1 MPHGRL
7 ETLRD
12 CEDFVRG
19 CLLMSTGGGG
29 SPEWGMRM
37 LSQAL
42 EDGLALEWTDVDDV
56 PDDVWSA
63 TAYGMGS
70 IAPVS
75 QETTREMERL
85 GLADRVDDDSM
96 AEAVKE
102 LGDYVG
108 RPIKCL
114 VAAELGAFNTPA
126 PLVTA
131 ARLGAMIADGD
142 YAGRAVPDEMQGT
155 PYLHGKHSWPFASV
169 DRWGN
174 VIITKYAV
182 NTPMVERIGKMVA
195 VASFGMTTMA
205 STPLPAGEMKE
216 IVVRGTLTKCLDIGR
231 AMRQAEEKG
240 SDPIDA
246 ALAVVGGWRLFEGV
260 VTGKEWE
267 DRDGYMFGITSIKGT
282 GDYSGHTLRVWF
294 KNENHVSWLDDK
306 PWVCSPDLVTLVY
319 RDGCRAATNTE
330 IDSDDEVVAV
340 GVKGLEAFR
349 TDSGLNEASGPR
361 YFGFDIDY
369 VPIERLIEERPQA

>member
-1 MPHGRL
+1 MPQGRL
-7 ETLRD
+7 RTLQD

-19 CLLMSTGGGG
+19 CLFMGTGGGG

-37 LSQAL
+37 LSRAL
-42 EDGLALEWTDVDDV
+42 EDGVALEWTDVDDV
-56 PDDVWSA
+56 PDNVWSA

-75 QETTREMERL
+75 QETMREMERL
-85 GLADRVDDDSM
+85 GLADRFGDDSM

-102 LGDYVG
+102 LGDYLG
-108 RPIKCL
+108 RPIGCL
-114 VAAELGAFNTPA
+114 VAAELGAGNTPA

-131 ARLGAMIADGD
+131 ARLGAIIVDGD
-142 YAGRAVPDEMQGT
+142 YAGRAIPDEMQGT

-182 NTPMVERIGKMVA
+182 NTLMFERIGKMVA

-205 STPLPAGEMKE
+205 STPLPAREMKE
-216 IVVRGTLTKCLDIGR
+216 IIVRGTLTKCLAIGQ

-267 DRDGYMFGITSIKGT
+267 DRDGYMFGTTSIKGT
-282 GDYSGHTLRVWF
+282 GDYSGHTLEIWF
-294 KNENHVSWLDDK
+294 KNENHISWLDGK
-306 PWVCSPDLVTLVY
+306 PWVCSPDLLTLVY
-319 RDGCRAATNTE
+319 TDGCQAATNTE
-330 IDSDDEVVAV
+330 IDKGDEVVAV

-349 TDSGLNEASGPR
+349 TDFGLNEASGPR

-369 VPIERLIEERPQA
+369 VPIERLIEARRRT